1 MTSKKNKVVDFDRIL
16 NILQDIFLDNTL
28 QEIKDSKSFEE
39 FEDWDS
45 LSQMT
50 LGYQLEKLLGRKL
63 KTEEL
68 ESIDSINS
76 IKNLIDEND

>member
-1 MTSKKNKVVDFDRIL
+1 MASKKDKIYDFERIL
-16 NILQDIFLDNTL
+16 DILQDIFLDNTL

-50 LGYQLEKLLGRKL
+50 FGYQLEKHLGRKL

-68 ESIDSINS
+68 ESIDSLES
-76 IKNLIDEND
+76 IKKLMDKND